1 MRLSYSKQTEP
12 FSLMDSTNSDGL
24 DSALVRV
31 SVATDVKLKYL
42 NVEMEMGH
50 FIVNFLFVTWS
61 IILKV
66 YLIWKRIFLTSNLD
80 CW

>member
-50 FIVNFLFVTWS
+50 FIEFSTKFSSGICECKNSKQFMLNGNAY
-61 IILKV
+61 I
-66 YLIWKRIFLTSNLD
+66 
-80 CW
+80 